1 MMTHMSPTDFDAT
14 ATPIKVPDGARD
26 YSLVAKAV
34 AYLTENAREQP
45 GLDEVAGHV
54 GLSPYH
60 FQRLFTRWAGI
71 SPKAFLQALT
81 LEHARYMLRDSASIL
96 DAAYEVGLSGPSR
109 LHDLFVTYEAMSPG
123 AYKSGGAGLEMS
135 FGFHDSPFG
144 ICLAIITNRGLAGL
158 AFADEHEGPDT
169 GASCTCPE
177 GRISALADMKSRWP
191 NARFT
196 ENPVATAPHVEAI
209 FGQEKA
215 GRRDLNIVLIGTD
228 FDISVWRTLMKIPQG
243 SATTYSDIARHLGN
257 PKAARAVGSAVG
269 RNPVSFLV
277 PCHRVLRK
285 SGHLGG
291 YHWGLA
297 RKQAIIG
304 WEAMPTLAG

>member
-1 MMTHMSPTDFDAT
+1 MDHMNPADIDTDRRTGDQG
-14 ATPIKVPDGARD
+14 GARD
-26 YSLVAKAV
+26 YAVVARAV
-34 AYLTENAREQP
+34 AYLSQNAREQP
-45 GLDEVAGHV
+45 SLDDVAAQV
-54 GLSPYH
+54 GLSPFH

-71 SPKAFLQALT
+71 SPKAFLQTLT
-81 LEHARYMLRDSASIL
+81 LEHARYMLRDSASVL
-96 DAAYEVGLSGPSR
+96 DAAYEVGLSGPGR

-123 AYKSGGAGLEMS
+123 AYKSGAAGIEMYY
-135 FGFHDSPFG
+135 GFHDSPFG
-144 ICLAIITNRGLAGL
+144 VCIAIATGRGLAGL
-158 AFADEHEGPDT
+158 GFVDDHQAPHDM
-169 GASCTCPE
+169 GAGAGGQNRTA
-177 GRISALADMKSRWP
+177 ALGDMKRRWP
-191 NARFT
+191 NARFSEDPTVT
-196 ENPVATAPHVEAI
+196 EPHIRAI
-209 FGQEKA
+209 FGRNTA
-215 GRRDLNIVLIGTD
+215 GRRDLNIVFIGTE

-269 RNPVSFLV
+269 RNPVSFVV

-304 WEAMPTLAG
+304 WEATPFHTE